1 MGIENDLVSDDLL
14 QAHMDPFYCEC
25 RAYGRLEDEKL
36 NGKVAVRCY
45 GYLTFPAETERQLE
59 RDFQIDGFDRPSE
72 EYMKPIS
79 LRRPIQAI
87 VKELVREDDPLTA
100 KIADKM
106 LRDLKKMRSR
116 GIYPRDIRPRNYKA
130 GLLVD
135 MSIAR
140 TTPHF
145 LFDIRRPK
153 QVARM
158 KNTELYM

>member
-1 MGIENDLVSDDLL
+1 MGKEKDLVSDDLL

-25 RAYGRLEDEKL
+25 RAYGRLEEEKL
-36 NGKVAVRCY
+36 NGKVAVRCF
-45 GYLTFPAETERQLE
+45 GYLIFPAEIECQLE
-59 RDFQIDGFDRPSE
+59 RDFQIDGFNRPSD
-72 EYMKPIS
+72 EYLKPVS

-87 VKELVREDDPLTA
+87 VKKLVRQDDPLTA
-100 KIADKM
+100 KAADKM
-106 LRDLKKMRSR
+106 LRDLKKMRSI
-116 GIYPRDIRPRNYKA
+116 GVYPRDILARNYKA

-145 LFDIRRPK
+145 LFDIRTPK

-158 KNTELYM
+158 MNTELCM